1 MMLSN
6 TDMIYATYEPFNHSA
21 CLCNVIATQCYW
33 SQCYWDISGA
43 VLWSVFLTPPVTPL
57 CIVCSDRTYVS
68 RGNLSW
74 KSGPRQCIW
83 DILEKLLDLIGSLLW
98 KMHLSVKM
106 KIASFSPSGFI
117 VFISP
122 WDTQDLCLGESH
134 QIPREWKQRLQLKRP
149 CLLFRRN
156 IFASFEFPGKY
167 RHQADFLHSC
177 GTGIQKSSWGQRE
190 RENILKW
197 PHHLRYIIEYW

>member
-1 MMLSN
+1 MLSN

-74 KSGPRQCIW
+74 KSGPSNAFEIFSKSFSSEAYCGKCIPVSKW
-83 DILEKLLDLIGSLLW
+83 KLHLSHRAASLSSFPHETLKIYVWENLTKFPENGNKGCSLRPCCSAEIFSPVLNFQENIGTSRFFALLW
-98 KMHLSVKM
+98 NRHPKV
-106 KIASFSPSGFI
+106 
-117 VFISP
+117 
-122 WDTQDLCLGESH
+122 
-134 QIPREWKQRLQLKRP
+134 
-149 CLLFRRN
+149 LLR
-156 IFASFEFPGKY
+156 AE
-167 RHQADFLHSC
+167 
-177 GTGIQKSSWGQRE
+177 RE
-190 RENILKW
+190 RKYIEVA
-197 PHHLRYIIEYW
+197 HHLRYIIEYW

>member
-74 KSGPRQCIW
+74 KSGPSNAFEIFSKSFSSEAYCGKCISVSKW
-83 DILEKLLDLIGSLLW
+83 KL
-98 KMHLSVKM
+98 HLSHRAASLSSFPHETL
-106 KIASFSPSGFI
+106 KIYVWENLTKFPENGNKGCSLKDPAVSPKYFRQ
-117 VFISP
+117 FWISRKI
-122 WDTQDLCLGESH
+122 LV
-134 QIPREWKQRLQLKRP
+134 
-149 CLLFRRN
+149 
-156 IFASFEFPGKY
+156 
-167 RHQADFLHSC
+167 QADFLHSC

-190 RENILKW
+190 REKI
-197 PHHLRYIIEYW
+197 YWSGPTI

>member
-1 MMLSN
+1 MLSN

-74 KSGPRQCIW
+74 KSGPSNAFEIFSKSFWISSEAYCGKCISVSKW
-83 DILEKLLDLIGSLLW
+83 KL
-98 KMHLSVKM
+98 HLSHRAASLSSFPHETL
-106 KIASFSPSGFI
+106 KIYVWENLTKFPENGNKGCSLRPCCSAEIFSPVLNFQENIGIKSIFCTL
-117 VFISP
+117 VEPASKSP
-122 WDTQDLCLGESH
+122 LEG
-134 QIPREWKQRLQLKRP
+134 
-149 CLLFRRN
+149 
-156 IFASFEFPGKY
+156 
-167 RHQADFLHSC
+167 
-177 GTGIQKSSWGQRE
+177 RE
-190 RENILKW
+190 REKI
-197 PHHLRYIIEYW
+197 YWSGPTI